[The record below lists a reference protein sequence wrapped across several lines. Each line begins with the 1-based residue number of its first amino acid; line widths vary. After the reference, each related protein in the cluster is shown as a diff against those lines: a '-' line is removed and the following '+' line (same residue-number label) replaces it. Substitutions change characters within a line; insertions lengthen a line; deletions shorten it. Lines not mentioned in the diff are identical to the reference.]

1 MMNEKE
7 NDNFDSVTAHKLWK
21 KHILKGI
28 RLYYLCSVLVAFP
41 SKEGQKRFFRFKLTS
56 R

>member
-21 KHILKGI
+21 NIFSKASDFII
-28 RLYYLCSVLVAFP
+28 CALY
-41 SKEGQKRFFRFKLTS
+41 
-56 R
+56 